1 MCGGWGWGGGGVG
14 NVQKGALQAGGCLD
28 LSHTACAGAGAG
40 PSLVCVY
47 PSAGHRASEIDPL
60 PGTPNGREIFAP
72 TSNLPGGRE
81 LEHPLHRAALRSAAL
96 LSAFEGF
103 QVGVGSG

>member
-1 MCGGWGWGGGGVG
+1 MRGGGGGVG

-28 LSHTACAGAGAG
+28 LSHTACAGAEAG

-60 PGTPNGREIFAP
+60 PGTPNGREIFA
-72 TSNLPGGRE
+72 LPGGRE
-81 LEHPLHRAALRSAAL
+81 LEHPLHRAALLSAAL
-96 LSAFEGF
+96 LSAFERF